1 MEGRLDAVGDGAEG
15 GAETFAEEGT
25 KTADGFVLTAKAGA
39 RVVVSVSEGTN
50 EFPEPAS

>member
-1 MEGRLDAVGDGAEG
+1 MEGRLDTVEDGAEG

-25 KTADGFVLTAKAGA
+25 ETADGVVPAAKAGVRA
-39 RVVVSVSEGTN
+39 VASVLEGTN